1 MSLML
6 KGIGHMHSQKRFRRM
21 KRRLILISLATL
33 VAVALPG
40 LAEAR
45 GGHDEGGLR
54 HGSWHHRGS
63 GGTTALGRGYGRGP
77 NSRIGSWKRLGST
90 IGNPSL
96 SALGPDAPINLFLL
110 IHRSGG
116 P

>member
-6 KGIGHMHSQKRFRRM
+6 KGIGQMHSHKRFRRM
-21 KRRLILISLATL
+21 KRQLILSSLATL

-45 GGHDEGGLR
+45 GGNDEGGLR
-54 HGSWHHRGS
+54 HGSWHHRGW
-63 GGTTALGRGYGRGP
+63 GVTRAPGWGYGRGP
-77 NSRIGSWKRLGST
+77 NPRIGSWKRLRST
-90 IGNPSL
+90 IENPSL
-96 SALGPDAPINLFLL
+96 SALGPDAPITLFLL